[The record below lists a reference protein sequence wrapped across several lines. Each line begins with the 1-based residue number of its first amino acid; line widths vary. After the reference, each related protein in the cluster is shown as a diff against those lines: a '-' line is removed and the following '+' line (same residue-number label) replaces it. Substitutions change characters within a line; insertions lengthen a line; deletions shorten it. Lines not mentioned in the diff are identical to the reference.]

1 MGNPFKLCA
10 FADEADASFD
20 AQIEALT
27 ENGIPYLEMRGVDSQ
42 NVADLTDAQ
51 AKEVREKLDAAGLKV
66 WSLGSP
72 AGKTKITENFS
83 FEEERFKRLLSV
95 ADLTGARCIRL
106 FSFYGTDG
114 KDEYFD
120 EVCRRLNR
128 FLELAKGH
136 DVVLCHE
143 NEKGIYG
150 DSSARC
156 VRLHQ
161 ALPNLKA
168 VYDPANFLQCG
179 EDTLLAWDAVAPY
192 LHYMHI
198 KDCAPDGQVVPPG
211 DGVGK
216 IPVLLSRYA
225 RMGGGVVS
233 LEPHLT
239 EFIGLAGL
247 EQEGEK
253 RVVGS
258 RHFTSGREA
267 FDYAT
272 DVLKNIMKQIDKETT
287 IC

>member
-1 MGNPFKLCA
+1 MENLFRLCA
-10 FADEADASFD
+10 FADEADSSFD
-20 AQIEALT
+20 AQLEALK
-27 ENGIPYLEMRGVDSQ
+27 ENAIPYLEMRGVDAE
-42 NVADLTDAQ
+42 NVADLTDAR
-51 AKEVREKLDAAGLKV
+51 AKELRVKMDAAGLKV

-72 AGKTKITENFS
+72 AGKTKITDPFD
-83 FEEERFKRLLSV
+83 FEQERFKRLLSV
-95 ADLTGARCIRL
+95 ADLTGAHCIRL

-120 EVCRRLNR
+120 EVCCRLNC

-150 DSSARC
+150 DVAERC
-156 VRLHQ
+156 VRIHQ
-161 ALPNLKA
+161 ALPELKA
-168 VYDPANFLQCG
+168 VYDPANFMQCG
-179 EDTLLAWDAVAPY
+179 EDTLTAWDAISPY
-192 LHYMHI
+192 LYYMHI
-198 KDCAPDGQVVPPG
+198 KDCAPDGRVVPPG

-225 RMGGGVVS
+225 RMGGGVIT

-239 EFIGLAGL
+239 EFVGLAAL

-253 RVVGS
+253 SVVGA
-258 RHFTSGREA
+258 RHFANGREA

-272 DVLKNIMKQIDKETT
+272 GVLKCMIKQINKETIT
-287 IC
+287 C